1 MDYIRE
7 LYMPI
12 VVIACL
18 CVGYVMKRWVPA
30 DNKWIPTTMLI
41 LGAILGCVAN
51 QTINLESIV
60 YGGLSG
66 LASTGMHQMFKQL
79 LADEDVAT
87 VLTEDEVA
95 AYLDLGDDDDE

>member
-1 MDYIRE
+1 MEFIKDM
-7 LYMPI
+7 YMPI

-41 LGAILGCVAN
+41 LGAVLGCVAN
-51 QTINLESIV
+51 QTVSLESIV

-79 LADEDVAT
+79 IEAGEVAT
-87 VLTEDEVA
+87 VLTEEEIELEA
-95 AYLDLGDDDDE
+95 EDDDDLE